1 METASAF
8 SQRLRKKTEHLAQK
22 FPVPDVLSEERR
34 RELDAE
40 MGRLIGHTRLQFIPV
55 GRGGIFLKR
64 ETDNPSETHY
74 DRAFPTLIRSL
85 ESRKKIIPG
94 ITKELIETSS
104 GSAGPSFAWIAKAYG
119 YRTKVFLPRGL
130 PAARINVHR
139 ETADEV
145 VISPNE
151 NYLEGMVETLQ
162 EMTNTENMRAKLISK
177 EVVVL
182 NHSRRKE
189 TPQAFQAI
197 GKEVIEQ
204 LPPDVEL
211 DTFVCAIGN
220 GTTIAGIGEA
230 LRQRFSNIFLHGF
243 EENLGGL
250 YGATGAGSIDMPF
263 VRRDTLNRI
272 TAIERNDYEEAI
284 ETYNQGKEEAETV
297 GRTTVVGLRLAQE
310 MIENREATF
319 ALVLAY
325 DNLGRYDRIITKK
338 DSMYLGKG
346 LWSEQ

>member
-1 METASAF
+1 METMSAF
-8 SQRLRKKTEHLAQK
+8 SQRLRKKTEHLAQE
-22 FPVPDVLSEERR
+22 FPMPDVLSEERR

-40 MGRLIGHTRLQFIPV
+40 MEHLIGHTRLQFLPV

-64 ETDNPSETHY
+64 EIDNPSETHY

-104 GSAGPSFAWIAKAYG
+104 GSAGPSFGWIAKAYG
-119 YRTKVFLPRGL
+119 YRSKVFLPQGL

-139 ETADEV
+139 ETVDEV

-162 EMTNTENMRAKLISK
+162 EMTSGEDMRAKLLSK
-177 EVVVL
+177 EAVVL
-182 NHSRRKE
+182 NHSRRQE
-189 TPQAFQAI
+189 TPKAFQAI

-204 LPPDVEL
+204 LPSDVKL

-230 LRQRFSNIFLHGF
+230 LRQRFSKIFLHGY
-243 EENLGGL
+243 EEKLGGL
-250 YGATGAGSIDMPF
+250 YGATGAGCIDMPF
-263 VRRDTLNRI
+263 VKRDMLNRI
-272 TAIERNDYEEAI
+272 TTVERKDYEEAI
-284 ETYNQGKEEAETV
+284 EAYNQGKEETQTF
-297 GRTTVVGLRLAQE
+297 GRTTVVGLHLAQE

-325 DNLGRYDRIITKK
+325 DNLGRYDTIIEQPN
-338 DSMYLGKG
+338 SVYLGKG
-346 LWSEQ
+346 RWA